1 MCFLIADR
9 IEIGNDRALV
19 RILYGDKSP
28 DVAAQVVNFVNQHR
42 ALAPQGL
49 QCKAYQSCI
58 KRVATS
64 GYSLLTYIPSYPLRL
79 NLFNR
84 TIFDHEVAQN

>member
-1 MCFLIADR
+1 MCFMIADR
-9 IEIGNDRALV
+9 IEIEIGNDRALV

-49 QCKAYQSCI
+49 QCKAYRSCI
-58 KRVATS
+58 KRVATPVVTQ
-64 GYSLLTYIPSYPLRL
+64 YLAT
-79 NLFNR
+79 
-84 TIFDHEVAQN
+84 H